1 MENVGHRLLALKG
14 EGVSLKRHV
23 FSTDSCPPRT
33 VLLAICVALALAND
47 GFYTVCALIF
57 GLFLGPSLSIVGELQ
72 KASVQDAALSETD
85 GTYRLK
91 GLVLWSVMSCCLC
104 NCRDVFQ
111 SRIIIDVTSR
121 SGECLRSE

>member
-1 MENVGHRLLALKG
+1 MGNVGHRLLALKG
-14 EGVSLKRHV
+14 EGVSLKSHV
-23 FSTDSCPPRT
+23 LSADSCPPRT
-33 VLLAICVALALAND
+33 VLLAICVALALAHD

-57 GLFLGPSLSIVGELQ
+57 GLFLGPSLSILGELQ

-91 GLVLWSVMSCCLC
+91 GLMLSSVMSFSLC
-104 NCRDVFQ
+104 NCRDVFPNLD
-111 SRIIIDVTSR
+111 IDVITSC